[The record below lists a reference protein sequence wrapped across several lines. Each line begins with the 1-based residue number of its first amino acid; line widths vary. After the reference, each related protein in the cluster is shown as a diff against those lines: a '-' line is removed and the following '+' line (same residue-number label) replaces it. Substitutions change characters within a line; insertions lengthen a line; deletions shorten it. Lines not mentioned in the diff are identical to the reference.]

1 MQITYIKRHYT
12 RAPSGEVSSV
22 LAVPLVNLD
31 VGEVGGQF
39 LPDFFEFLFIFGR
52 HERFKNGPDA
62 IYLSREI
69 LNCKT
74 NLKGKK
80 PKSIETSS

>member
-39 LPDFFEFLFIFGR
+39 LPDFYEFLLILEDTKGL
-52 HERFKNGPDA
+52 KKGPMQFTC
-62 IYLSREI
+62 R
-69 LNCKT
+69 
-74 NLKGKK
+74 GKFQIVK
-80 PKSIETSS
+80 QI